1 MINKVQIH
9 NFKRFESQE
18 FKLDGNVVL
27 AGPNNS
33 GKSTLL
39 QAIAVWN
46 LALREWHQER
56 SGSKATVRTGVQLPR
71 SKFTAIPLREMKLL
85 WNDTVTGK
93 RKHELGTN
101 EKGKKEKLGT
111 PRPLE
116 ITVSGKNKDKS
127 YKIGVSFTYRF
138 PDLVLIK
145 PTDETD
151 INEIDWFFN
160 NFSLLHVPS
169 FSGIGIN
176 ETRYDRPYQE
186 MLIGSG
192 KPGDIIR
199 NRMLDVY
206 QNDKEHWNLLVK
218 DIRDIF
224 GYTLLPPQ
232 YEGQPYI
239 ICDYV
244 PAIIKGRPKSSQP
257 TLDIASAGSGFLQ
270 TVLLLSFFYSK
281 DSGVVLFDEPDA
293 HLHIV
298 LQRQVYDK
306 IRAVAQ
312 QTRSQLIIATHSE
325 IVIDNTDPQNV
336 LSFYKE
342 PHRLT
347 EKYEAEQVRA
357 ALKHLSSMDILQADR
372 WPSILYLE
380 GNSDFNLLSEW
391 SQILNHPLKDYF
403 YDTEENLFWHNN
415 VGRNPKQAKEHLFA
429 LKAIKPDMKG
439 VLLLDGD
446 GRNLTEHELRADG
459 LEIIRWKRYEAEN
472 YLLMP
477 SALERFIR
485 GGEHEDLFSADRVKK
500 MYNYISK
507 TPFLSILDKPFD
519 DDEATVSI
527 GASKKFLP
535 GLFDHLEIS
544 LSKNEYYT
552 IARMM
557 IPEEIHPEII
567 EKLDFIY
574 NALRNDK

>member
-1 MINKVQIH
+1 MINKVQIQ
-9 NFKRFESQE
+9 NFKRFEYQE
-18 FKLDGNVVL
+18 FTIDGNVVL

-93 RKHELGTN
+93 RKHELGP
-101 EKGKKEKLGT
+101 KEKLGT

-116 ITVSGKNKDKS
+116 ITVSGKLFDKE
-127 YKIGVSFTYRF
+127 YKVGISFTYRF

-151 INEIDWFFN
+151 PEIMDWFVT

-199 NRMLDVY
+199 NRILDVY
-206 QNDKEHWNLLVK
+206 QNDQNHWNQLVK
-218 DIRDIF
+218 DIQDIF

-239 ICDYV
+239 ICDYI
-244 PAIIKGRPKSSQP
+244 PSIIRGRPKSSQP

-306 IRAVAQ
+306 VRAVAQ

-325 IVIDNTDPQNV
+325 IVIDNTDPENV
-336 LSFYKE
+336 LSFYRE

-372 WPSILYLE
+372 WSSILYLE
-380 GNSDFNLLSEW
+380 GSSDYNLLGEW
-391 SQILNHPLKDYF
+391 AQILDHPLKAFFHDQ
-403 YDTEENLFWHNN
+403 DKNIFWHNN
-415 VGRNPKQAKEHLFA
+415 VGRNPRQAKEHLFA

-446 GRNLTEHELRADG
+446 GRNLSEHELRADG
-459 LEIIRWKRYEAEN
+459 LQIIRWNRYEAEN
-472 YLLMP
+472 YLLIP
-477 SALERFIR
+477 SAIDRFIR
-485 GGEHEDLFSADRVKK
+485 GGEAENLFTAQKVQK
-500 MYNYISK
+500 MMQYISR
-507 TPFLSILDKPFD
+507 TPFLSILESPFE
-519 DDEATVSI
+519 DDEATLNI

-535 GLFDHLEIS
+535 GLFEKVEIA
-544 LSKNEYYT
+544 LSKNEYYA

-557 IPEEIHPEII
+557 KPEEVHPEVIQ
-567 EKLDFIY
+567 KLDFIY
-574 NALRNDK
+574 HALNS

>member
-1 MINKVQIH
+1 MIRKVHIKK
-9 NFKRFESQE
+9 FKRFEDQE
-18 FKLDGNVVL
+18 IGLDGNIVL

-46 LALREWHQER
+46 LAFREWQQER
-56 SGSKATVRTGVQLPR
+56 GGSKATVRTGVQLPR

-85 WNDTVTGK
+85 WHDTATGK
-93 RKHELGTN
+93 RKFELS
-101 EKGKKEKLGT
+101 KSEKLGT
-111 PRPLE
+111 PRLLE
-116 ITVSGKNKDKS
+116 IIVSGKIRDKEFLV
-127 YKIGVSFTYRF
+127 GMTFTYRF

-145 PTDETD
+145 PTEETD
-151 INEIDWFFN
+151 PADIEWLSQ

-176 ETRYDRPYQE
+176 ETRYDQPYQE

-206 QNDKEHWNLLVK
+206 QNYPEQWKQLVQ
-218 DIRDIF
+218 DIQDIF
-224 GYTLLPPQ
+224 GYTLLSPQ

-244 PAIIKGRPKSSQP
+244 PAIIKGRSKSGHPK
-257 TLDIASAGSGFLQ
+257 LDIASAGSGFLQ

-306 IRAVAQ
+306 VRAVAQ

-325 IVIDNTDPQNV
+325 IVIDNTAPKNMV
-336 LSFYKE
+336 SFYRE
-342 PHRLT
+342 PHRLS
-347 EKYEAEQVRA
+347 ERYEAEQIRS

-380 GNSDFNLLSEW
+380 GKSDYNLLAEW
-391 SQILNHPLKDYF
+391 AKVLDHPLKGFFLDH
-403 YDTEENLFWHNN
+403 DQNLFWHNN

-429 LKAIKPDMKG
+429 LKAIKPEMKG

-446 GRNLTEHELRADG
+446 GRNLTDHELREDG
-459 LEIIRWKRYEAEN
+459 LEIIRWARYEAEN
-472 YLLMP
+472 YLLVP
-477 SALERFIR
+477 PALERFIR
-485 GGEHEDLFSADRVKK
+485 GGEHEDLFTAQKIDLLHA
-500 MYNYISK
+500 YISK
-507 TPFLSILDKPFD
+507 TPFQSISKSPME
-519 DDEATVSI
+519 DDEANVNI

-535 GLFDHLEIS
+535 GLFEELEIP
-544 LSKNEYYT
+544 LSKNEYFA
-552 IARMM
+552 IAGVMSKD
-557 IPEEIHPEII
+557 EIHPEII
-567 EKLDFIY
+567 DKLDFIY
-574 NALRNDK
+574 KILSSENNANM